1 MRYLGRIG
9 APKNDPAAW
18 SPPGTPMTTDVASV
32 ISMGYSEEAEIVLGS
47 FAVGP
52 AVQQAKAADK
62 EIQVDGVACLR
73 CDLETQRQFLAALY
87 AEENR

>member
-1 MRYLGRIG
+1 
-9 APKNDPAAW
+9 
-18 SPPGTPMTTDVASV
+18 
-32 ISMGYSEEAEIVLGS
+32 MGYSKEAEIVLGTS
-47 FAVGP
+47 AVVP
-52 AVQQAKAADK
+52 AVQQVKAADK